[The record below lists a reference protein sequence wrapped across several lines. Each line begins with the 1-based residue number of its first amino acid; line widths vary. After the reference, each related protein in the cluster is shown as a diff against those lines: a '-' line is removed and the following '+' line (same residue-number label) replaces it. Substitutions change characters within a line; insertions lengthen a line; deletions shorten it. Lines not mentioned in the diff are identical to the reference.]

1 MTCCFSSSN
10 YLSSDDVSPDIRACA
25 QLAVPGLNTTTPL
38 YHQLQ
43 QYMQAKDDRTKS
55 GGQKTRETAN
65 RDLQRVLVE
74 DPLPPATVSDIT
86 SCQSSNVSTTAT
98 ASSVGSKSSEVH
110 VYVHVHLCSVENLLR
125 FIHNSVLTK
134 SILCDIS
141 FYQPI
146 MVHVL
151 CCDSANF
158 TIQHVALP

>member
-1 MTCCFSSSN
+1 M
-10 YLSSDDVSPDIRACA
+10 SSDDVSPDIRACA

-55 GGQKTRETAN
+55 GGQKTREIAN
-65 RDLQRVLVE
+65 RDLQRILVE
-74 DPLPPATVSDIT
+74 DPLPPPPPATVSDIT

-98 ASSVGSKSSEVH
+98 APSIGSKSSEVH
-110 VYVHVHLCSVENLLR
+110 VQVHVHVCSVENLLR

-158 TIQHVALP
+158 NM